1 MRADSMR
8 STAAFAAVTVAVLLL
23 GCGAPQGSA
32 DAGLGPDAGAIALSD
47 FSLPDV
53 NAASPTGG
61 QNVSPRDFQG
71 RVSAWYFGHSS

>member
-1 MRADSMR
+1 MRDGSMR
-8 STAAFAAVTVAVLLL
+8 STVALAAVTVAVVL

-32 DAGLGPDAGAIALSD
+32 DAGLGPDGGAIALSD

-53 NAASPTGG
+53 NPASPTSG